1 MDKEDL
7 ENIKSGNLIA
17 KDKEDSIKEELDI
30 YYTETPSDYFRICA
44 RSNGIQRYIHFSK
57 KGSTNPEIYDI
68 TIGSTENP
76 DWFNQ
81 PTFDTKEQA
90 QEFIN
95 NISNAKTKR
104 DLTNFVFNIRNSL
117 PRSDSL
123 ASGEGVLRD
132 NSKRHLVLT
141 TCGPAYIHEYSQNYD
156 PDYNANEILKTYL
169 AADSEDVLLE
179 SKESDAIETIENFIE
194 DIYDLR
200 KTSIAKEGE
209 YSIGNLVFKK
219 MRNEGYLDNL
229 KRLRNCLKSKEL
241 SLYKK

>member
-7 ENIKSGNLIA
+7 ENIKSGNLIVN
-17 KDKEDSIKEELDI
+17 
-30 YYTETPSDYFRICA
+30 SD
-44 RSNGIQRYIHFSK
+44 
-57 KGSTNPEIYDI
+57 T
-68 TIGSTENP
+68 
-76 DWFNQ
+76 
-81 PTFDTKEQA
+81 
-90 QEFIN
+90 
-95 NISNAKTKR
+95 
-104 DLTNFVFNIRNSL
+104 
-117 PRSDSL
+117 
-123 ASGEGVLRD
+123 
-132 NSKRHLVLT
+132 
-141 TCGPAYIHEYSQNYD
+141 
-156 PDYNANEILKTYL
+156 
-169 AADSEDVLLE
+169 LLE